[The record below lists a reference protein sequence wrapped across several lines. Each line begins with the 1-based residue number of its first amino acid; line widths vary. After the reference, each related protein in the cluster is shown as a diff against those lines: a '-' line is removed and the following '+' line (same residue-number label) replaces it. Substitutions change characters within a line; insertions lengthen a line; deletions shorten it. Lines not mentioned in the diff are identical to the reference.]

1 MFGMKEVVRT
11 GLKGS
16 DVVIEG
22 VYKSFG
28 NFNVLNNINLAIKKG
43 EFFSLLGPSGCGKT
57 TLLRII
63 AGFETPNLGA
73 VTFDGKDVLPLP
85 PNRRPAN
92 TVFQS
97 YALFPHLTV
106 FENVAFPLR
115 LQKLPKNEITAKVE
129 DYLKLVQL
137 ENHAHKKPN
146 QLSGGQ
152 KQRVAIA
159 RALINE
165 PSVLLLD
172 EPLSALDAKLRQRML
187 IELDQIHDKIGITFI
202 YVTHDQQEALSVSD
216 RIAVMNLGDVL
227 QVGTPHEIYESPATD
242 FVARFIGE
250 TNLCEA
256 TVISA
261 EKYTDSQPNGSR
273 ADGSHPQVNS
283 AETEYMAELDIP
295 DLGRIKVTTVDMVKP
310 GQTVSFTIRPEKIVI
325 SKEKPAIKREDI
337 NLFQGEVDEPIYSGF
352 QTKFFVK
359 LNEHIIIRAFK
370 QHAKYYDE
378 GPDILWK
385 DRVFLSWSAH
395 DGYIVEVK
403 DTPDAGDRKSAGGN
417 RL

>member
-1 MFGMKEVVRT
+1 M
-11 GLKGS
+11 KGS

-22 VYKSFG
+22 VTKSFG
-28 NFNVLNNINLAIKKG
+28 NVTVLKDVDLAIQKG

-63 AGFETPNLGA
+63 AGFETPNYGG
-73 VTFDGKDVLPLP
+73 VTFDGINVLPIP
-85 PNRRPAN
+85 PNKRQAN

-106 FENVAFPLR
+106 FENVAFSLR
-115 LQKLPKNEITAKVE
+115 LMKLSNNEIRSRVN

-137 ENHAHKKPN
+137 EAHARKMPN

-165 PSVLLLD
+165 PRVLLLD
-172 EPLSALDAKLRQRML
+172 EPLSALDAKLRQHML
-187 IELDQIHDKIGITFI
+187 IELDEIHDKIGITFI
-202 YVTHDQQEALSVSD
+202 YVTHDQEEALSVSD
-216 RIAVMNLGDVL
+216 RIAVMHLGEIL

-250 TNLCEA
+250 TNLFDARVVSTERVPIPQA
-256 TVISA
+256 NGVSSDSGTV
-261 EKYTDSQPNGSR
+261 
-273 ADGSHPQVNS
+273 
-283 AETEYMAELDIP
+283 EYELLAELEIP
-295 DLGRIKVTTVDMVKP
+295 ELGRIKVTTVDDVSP
-310 GQTVSFTIRPEKIVI
+310 GQEVSFTIRPEKIVI
-325 SKEKPAIKREDI
+325 SKERPSSRRGDI
-337 NLFQGEVDEPIYSGF
+337 NLFQGMVDEPIYSGF
-352 QTKFFVK
+352 QTKFYVK
-359 LNEHIIIRAFK
+359 RNDILVRAIK

-378 GPDILWK
+378 GPDIIWK
-385 DRVFLSWSAH
+385 DEVYLSWSAH

-403 DTPDAGDRKSAGGN
+403 S
-417 RL
+417 